1 MPLNKQRILN
11 WGHELEMGS
20 DITMRSS
27 YIFSLFFLLTLSSL
41 QLRATLEEITK
52 HLSQHLSLQIIH
64 LSYLRVLTSVGYFA
78 TQKYFFFHAKS
89 RDTWSWTNKKKRE
102 KKIHHTHV
110 MVTQNMVQQT
120 LKNEGNMNAR
130 AF

>member
-89 RDTWSWTNKKKRE
+89 RDTWSWTNKKRERKKNTPYPCHGDSKHGSANAEKRRKYE
-102 KKIHHTHV
+102 C
-110 MVTQNMVQQT
+110 
-120 LKNEGNMNAR
+120 
-130 AF
+130 